1 MIDQHAAQER
11 IKYEFY
17 KVKLG
22 IPQQDVQHLLLPLT
36 FEFTTEEMLFI
47 EKHKAALLEAGL
59 FLEPFGD
66 KTYAVR
72 AHPNWFPS
80 GEEEL
85 IIRDMV
91 EQIIQKGQIN
101 IESIREEVAILMSC
115 KHSIKANHYLTE
127 EDMIRLLEDLR
138 QTNDPFTCPH
148 GRPVIV
154 HLTNYDIEKMF
165 KRIQ

>member
-1 MIDQHAAQER
+1 
-11 IKYEFY
+11 
-17 KVKLG
+17 
-22 IPQQDVQHLLLPLT
+22 
-36 FEFTTEEMLFI
+36 EEMLFI

-66 KTYAVR
+66 KTYAVK

-85 IIRDMV
+85 IMRDMV
-91 EQIIQKGQIN
+91 EQLIQKGQTN
-101 IESIREEVAILMSC
+101 IERMREAVAIIMSC
-115 KHSIKANHYLTE
+115 KHAIKANQYLNE
-127 EDMIRLLEDLR
+127 EVSLSLLEDLR
-138 QTNDPFTCPH
+138 RTNDRFACPH